1 MEAIQL
7 IKRND
12 GVAILRFDTP
22 DSPVN
27 ILSSRFFGD
36 FARHLDTIE
45 RDPDIR
51 ACVLASA
58 KPDSFIAGADLDELL
73 SITRPAQAE
82 AFSREGHALLDRI
95 ASSSK
100 PFVAAIHGPALGGG
114 LEVAL
119 ACHYRLASD
128 DPKTVLAL
136 PEVQLGLLPAGGGTQ
151 RLIPLVGIE
160 RGLPMM
166 LTGQRIR
173 AAKACK
179 MGLVDALTSPYGIA
193 ETACKAALM
202 LTDGRLKPRN
212 SQFSSRRRSFKE
224 KLLQG
229 PLRGLVLS
237 KARQDVLAKTR
248 GLYPA
253 PLAILDCVAIGLSQA
268 PAAKASGISK
278 GQVQEER
285 GFGKLVSSPEAKA
298 LIGLFHATTSKKK
311 LPEHLHPRQVHR
323 IGVLGAGL
331 MGEGIAA
338 VSIAKVPVVL
348 KDVSDE
354 TLGRAAKNLHE
365 GLARRVKSGAI
376 APVERDQHWHRLR
389 FTTDASDLSQCDLV
403 IEAVFEDL
411 ALKQRVLAETEAAI
425 APEAVYATNTSALPI
440 AAIAA
445 NARHPERVLGMHYFS
460 PVPKM
465 PLLEIVVTPQT
476 ADWAIATAMAVGKAQ
491 GKTVIVV
498 KDGPGFYTTRILAPF
513 LNEAAVLLGEGA
525 SVEAIDRALKDFGF
539 PVGPITLIDEV
550 GIDVG
555 AHVSQDLGRAFAHRG
570 LQASDVLLRMSE
582 AGFKGRKNGKGFYRY
597 DVKGRHGNPHGGKPV
612 NPEVYAFFTGSPTGA
627 HEASS
632 GTTGSSRKTLA
643 TRNMVDRLALLMVNE
658 AIYCL
663 QEGIL
668 ADATDGDLGAVMGLG
683 FPPIHGGPFRYVDAL
698 GAATVVSRLEEL
710 ARVHGPRFT
719 PAPLLVEMAREGKR
733 FHAEPSHSTCPPSMG
748 GL

>member
-27 ILSSRFFGD
+27 ILSSRFFAD
-36 FARHLDTIE
+36 FARHLETIA
-45 RDPDIR
+45 RDSDIR
-51 ACVLASA
+51 ACVLSSA
-58 KPDSFIAGADLDELL
+58 KPDSFIAGADLDEILGMTL
-73 SITRPAQAE
+73 PTQAA

-95 ASSSK
+95 AQSAK

-128 DPKTVLAL
+128 DPRTVLAL

-160 RGLPMM
+160 RGLPML

-173 AAKACK
+173 AAKAIK
-179 MGLVDALTSPYGIA
+179 MGLVDALTSPFGIE
-193 ETACKAALM
+193 ETAAKAALM
-202 LTDGRLKPRN
+202 LANGKLSAKHRN
-212 SQFSSRRRSFKE
+212 MTLKE

-229 PLRGLVLS
+229 PLRGMVL
-237 KARQDVLAKTR
+237 KQAREGVIAKTR

-253 PLAILDCVAIGLSQA
+253 PLAILDCVRVGLSQA
-268 PAAKASGISK
+268 PAAKMGNFQK
-278 GQVQEER
+278 GQEQSARGYQQEEL
-285 GFGKLVSSPEAKA
+285 GFGALVTSPEAKN
-298 LIGLFHATTSKKK
+298 LIGLFHATTAKKK
-311 LPEHLHPRQVHR
+311 LPDGMTPRPLKR

-331 MGEGIAA
+331 MGEGIAS
-338 VSIAKVPVVL
+338 VSIAHVPVVL

-354 TLGRAAKNLHE
+354 TLSRAARNLHG
-365 GLARRVKSGAI
+365 GLAKRVKSGSLTTT
-376 APVERDQHWHRLR
+376 ERDTQWHRLY
-389 FTTDASDLSQCDLV
+389 FTKDAADLSGCDLV

-411 ALKQRVLAETEAAI
+411 DLKRKVLAETEAVI

-445 NARHPERVLGMHYFS
+445 EARHPERVLGMHYFS

-465 PLLEIVVTPQT
+465 PLLEVVVTPQT
-476 ADWAIATAMAVGKAQ
+476 ADWAIATAMATGKAQ

-513 LNEAAVLLGEGA
+513 LNEAAALLTEGA
-525 SVEAIDRALKDFGF
+525 SVETIDRALKDFGF

-550 GIDVG
+550 GLDVA
-555 AHVSQDLGRAFAHRG
+555 AHVSRDLGKAFAHRG
-570 LQASDVLLRMSE
+570 IIASEAMLRMVE
-582 AGFKGRKNGKGFYRY
+582 AGYKGRKNGKGFYCY
-597 DVKGRHGNPHGGKPV
+597 EQQGKSAKSKLV
-612 NPEVYAFFTGSPTGA
+612 NPEATAFFRQSVAGITPGANPTGVPSTKDIV
-627 HEASS
+627 E
-632 GTTGSSRKTLA
+632 
-643 TRNMVDRLALLMVNE
+643 RLVLMMVNE
-658 AIYCL
+658 AAYCL

-668 ADATDGDLGAVMGLG
+668 QDATDGDLGAVMGLG
-683 FPPIHGGPFRYVDAL
+683 FPPIHGGPFRYADAL
-698 GAATVVSRLEEL
+698 GAERLVARLSEL
-710 ARVHGPRFT
+710 AKAHGIRFT
-719 PAPLLVEMAREGKR
+719 PAPLLVEMAQSQRR
-733 FHAEPSHSTCPPSMG
+733 FHVIPAQAGIQDAGRSA
-748 GL
+748 